1 MDVEKGPGSA
11 METDITIDAKV
22 TSGKIEKSKP
32 GRSAPV
38 LPWMRVPLTIH
49 PGDGT
54 LLEDV
59 GAIDPRLIAA
69 LASLNIEVLFPVQ
82 SVVWEATAGG
92 SSSLHD
98 ICLASPTGSG
108 KTLAYSLPVLQALAR
123 SSSFPSPSASTKSS
137 CSLQA
142 LIVLP
147 TRDLA
152 LQVYSVISP
161 LCKAIGFPCCAA
173 CGKAGLAAE
182 AEALVSKNGA
192 APPSLVVATPG
203 RLIAHLEGT
212 PGFNL
217 HNLRFLVVDEAD
229 RLLRQTYQ
237 NWLPRVLSNINTQ
250 NSSSTAAAAAA
261 VSSPSLINTNQQSTR
276 RVVKFIVSAT
286 LTKDPSKMDRLGL
299 YCPRY
304 IAMAAE
310 DYRHKLPSGLE
321 ELKCVVPAEKKPFA
335 LAALLAELTPKPTIV
350 FISAVDSTHRVALL
364 LKYLKKEV
372 GTAVEYSSKVPP
384 EERRNAL
391 TKFRAGHAS
400 ILVCSD
406 AMTRGMDVE
415 GVEAVINYDAPVYVK
430 TYVHRAGRTAR
441 AGKTGKVITLL
452 RNEDVKHFKSMLR
465 KADNTYVKDTRIE
478 RELMEEV
485 KIPVEKA
492 LAKLLETLGGGGD
505 LGIDEEDKVE
515 EAENR
520 KVGRLNQEEGV
531 KHVKRRKITGVPEL
545 KLI

>member
-1 MDVEKGPGSA
+1 MDVERSPGSA
-11 METDITIDAKV
+11 METDIPIDAKGA
-22 TSGKIEKSKP
+22 SEKIEKSKS

-54 LLEDV
+54 LLEEV
-59 GAIDPRLIAA
+59 GALDPRLISA
-69 LASLNIEVLFPVQ
+69 LASLKIEVLFPVQ

-92 SSSLHD
+92 HSSLHD
-98 ICLASPTGSG
+98 ICLAAPTGSG
-108 KTLAYSLPVLQALAR
+108 KTLAYSLPVLQALAQ
-123 SSSFPSPSASTKSS
+123 SSCFPPSSASTKSM
-137 CSLQA
+137 CSLQG

-152 LQVYSVISP
+152 LQVHSVIIP
-161 LCKAIGFPCCAA
+161 LCQAIGVTCCAA

-182 AEALVSKNGA
+182 AEALVSTKNGA
-192 APPSLVVATPG
+192 APPALVVATPG

-237 NWLPRVLSNINTQ
+237 NWLPRVLSNINTT
-250 NSSSTAAAAAA
+250 SPTSEIAAG
-261 VSSPSLINTNQQSTR
+261 SSPSFINDTQQSSR
-276 RVVKFIVSAT
+276 RVVKFVVSAT

-310 DYRHKLPSGLE
+310 DHRYKLPTGLE

-335 LAALLAELTPKPTIV
+335 LAALLAEIALKPTIV
-350 FISAVDSTHRVALL
+350 FTSAVDSTHRVSLL
-364 LKYLKKEV
+364 LQSLKKV
-372 GTAVEYSSKVPP
+372 IGTAVEYSGRLSP

-391 TKFRAGHAS
+391 TAFRAGHAS

-415 GVEAVINYDAPVYVK
+415 GVEIVINYDAPVYVK

-465 KADNTYVKDTRIE
+465 KADNTFVKDTRIE
-478 RELMEEV
+478 RDMMDQV
-485 KIPVEKA
+485 KLPVEKA
-492 LAKLLETLGGGGD
+492 LKKLMETLGGGGA
-505 LGIDEEDKVE
+505 LGVDEEKKKGEGMKYMNTHVE
-515 EAENR
+515 EKR
-520 KVGRLNQEEGV
+520 V
-531 KHVKRRKITGVPEL
+531 KYVKRRKITGVPEL
-545 KLI
+545 NLI